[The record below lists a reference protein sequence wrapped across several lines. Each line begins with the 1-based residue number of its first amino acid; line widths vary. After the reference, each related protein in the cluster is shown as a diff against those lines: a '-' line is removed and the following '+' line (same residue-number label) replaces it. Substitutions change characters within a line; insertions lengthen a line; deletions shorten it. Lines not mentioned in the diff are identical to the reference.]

1 MQLFRT
7 TPQHTDLGLFILR
20 LVTGATFA
28 AHGGQKLF
36 VFGFAGVTGAFTQMG
51 APLPAITAPFVA
63 VLEFVGGLALIV
75 GLLTRPLAL
84 LLACDMASAIAI
96 VHYKNGFFLPTGVEF
111 VLLLLGAALTLAV
124 TGAGGFAIDAAFGR
138 RERRY

>member
-36 VFGFAGVTGAFTQMG
+36 VYGFAGVTGAFTQMG
-51 APLPAITAPFVA
+51 VPLPTIVAPFIA
-63 VLEFVGGLALIV
+63 VLEFCGGLALV
-75 GLLTRPLAL
+75 LGLLTRPIAF
-84 LLACDMASAIAI
+84 LLACDMAGAIAI

-124 TGAGGFAIDAAFGR
+124 TGAGGYAIDAAFAR
-138 RERRY
+138 RERSY

>member
-36 VFGFAGVTGAFTQMG
+36 GFGIAGVTGAFTQMG
-51 APLPAITAPFVA
+51 VPLPTIVAPFIA
-63 VLEFVGGLALIV
+63 VLEFCGGLALV
-75 GLLTRPLAL
+75 LGLLTRPIAF
-84 LLACDMASAIAI
+84 LLACDMAGAIAI

-124 TGAGGFAIDAAFGR
+124 TGAGGYAIDAAFAR
-138 RERRY
+138 RERSY